1 MVEEINQANQ
11 KCKNNLKITLK
22 TENEVIKDRITRDIK
37 TLFEKERNC
46 YIPVR
51 VGNFW
56 SNNYIKYRSNSSRN
70 KNLSINEYLD
80 KIKPY
85 LKGIINDL

>member
-1 MVEEINQANQ
+1 MT
-11 KCKNNLKITLK
+11 TLK
-22 TENEVIKDRITRDIK
+22 TENEVIKDRITRGIK
-37 TLFEKERNC
+37 ILFEKERNC

-56 SNNYIKYRSNSSRN
+56 SNNYIKYRCNSDRN

-85 LKGIINDL
+85 LKGIINDLQYSGN

>member
-1 MVEEINQANQ
+1 M
-11 KCKNNLKITLK
+11 
-22 TENEVIKDRITRDIK
+22 KDRITRDIK